1 MRMKNFV
8 VLLAFSMGA
17 GYSAAPAFAAGPSGE
32 TPMVRSFGRTSDG
45 VEAKLYVLKNKHGLE
60 ASVTDFGATLVS
72 LKTPDRDGKLAD
84 IVFGYDD
91 VAHYEIGKNYF
102 GGTIGRYANRIADG
116 KFTLDGA
123 TYQLALNNGVNS
135 LHGGTKGFN
144 KVMWQ
149 AKPLSA
155 QSVELSYTSK
165 DGEEGYPGTLDVKVT
180 YTLTD
185 NNELRLDYAAYE
197 EPGKNTV
204 LNLTNH
210 SYFNLTGNPQNTI
223 LQHQVTIYA
232 SRFTPTKTGEIPT
245 GEVRPVAGTPFDFTK
260 AKAIGAQIDVPDEQL
275 KLGHGY
281 DHNMVLDRANKTG
294 LVKAA
299 TVYEPASGRSM
310 EIYTTELGLQFYSGN
325 NLNGSQIGKGGQPY
339 GFRTA
344 IALETQHYPDSVNE
358 PAFPST
364 TLEAGHHYLS
374 TTVLR
379 FSAK

>member
-1 MRMKNFV
+1 
-8 VLLAFSMGA
+8 
-17 GYSAAPAFAAGPSGE
+17 
-32 TPMVRSFGRTSDG
+32 MVRSFGRTSDG